1 MSTEHVGGDSAA
13 SGPRNGPASA
23 APVDPMKGFRGVMA
37 GTLVL
42 EAIVVALGLLVV
54 ANLYGGLGTIV
65 GVVVG
70 VVSLGLLVTC
80 GLLRHR
86 WSVVVVLALQ
96 AVLIGCVAVVV
107 PIGVI
112 GLLFAGVWG
121 YLLWLRREVNRR
133 MAEGGLPSQQANGQ
147 S

>member
-1 MSTEHVGGDSAA
+1 
-13 SGPRNGPASA
+13 
-23 APVDPMKGFRGVMA
+23 MKGFRGVMA

-54 ANLYGGLGTIV
+54 ANLYGGLGTVVGLAV
-65 GVVVG
+65 GVVA
-70 VVSLGLLVTC
+70 LGLLVCC
-80 GLLRHR
+80 GLLRR
-86 WSVVVVLALQ
+86 GWSVIVVLALQ
-96 AVLIGCVAVVV
+96 AVLIGCVAVAV

-112 GLLFAGVWG
+112 GLVFAGVWG

-133 MAEGGLPSQQANGQ
+133 MAEGRLPGQQPNGQ